1 MSNLIAGIDVGTTK
15 VCVLIGELTSDDA
28 IHIVAV
34 GQAPSRGL
42 RRGVVVN
49 ISEATAAIGQAV
61 EQAEAA
67 AGHSIGSAFVSV
79 AGSHI
84 ASLSSRGVAP
94 VSRGQRGIGQ
104 EDISRALDA
113 ARAVPIPHNREIIH
127 TLARSW
133 TVDEQQGIRDPI
145 GMHGFRL
152 EVDAHLITGAASSI
166 ANLVSCVTAHD
177 IEVDE
182 LVLGPLAAGEAVLTP
197 AERDMGVVVADIGGG
212 TTDVAL
218 FLENALYHTVVLDVG
233 GNNLT
238 QDVAVM
244 LHAPFKIAEALKVR
258 HGHLQPASLR
268 PDDIVQVSPFGD
280 QGQTSVPRAFLAE
293 VLEARA
299 EEILESLLREV
310 KRSGYDGL
318 LPAGIVLTGGTA
330 QLPGW
335 MEISRQYLQLPVRIG
350 SPRSNIS
357 GLREELRSPMYATSV
372 GLLLWGAKQHGGS
385 RPRAAALP
393 WLERVW
399 QWLRN
404 LMPG

>member
-15 VCVLIGELTSDDA
+15 IYVLVGELTSDDT
-28 IHIVAV
+28 IHIIAV

-49 ISEATAAIGQAV
+49 IAEATAAIGQAV

-67 AGHSIGSAFVSV
+67 AGQSIGSAYVSV

-94 VSRGQRGIGQ
+94 VSRGQRGISQ
-104 EDISRALDA
+104 DDISRALEA

-127 TLARSW
+127 TLPRSW

-152 EVDAHLITGAASSI
+152 EVDAHLITGAASAI

-182 LVLGPLAAGEAVLTP
+182 LVLGPLAAGEAVLTA
-197 AERDMGVVVADIGGG
+197 AERDMGVVVADMGGG

-218 FLENALYHTVVLDVG
+218 FLENALYHAVVVDVG

-258 HGHLQPASLR
+258 YGHLLPASLA

-310 KRSGYDGL
+310 KSSGYDGL

-330 QLPGW
+330 LLPGW
-335 MEISRQYLQLPVRIG
+335 AEISRQYLQLPVRIG
-350 SPRSNIS
+350 APRSNIS
-357 GLREELRSPMYATSV
+357 GLNEELRNPMYATSV
-372 GLLLWGAKQHGGS
+372 GLLLWGAGQHGGS
-385 RPRAAALP
+385 RPRTAAMP
-393 WLERVW
+393 WLERVMH
-399 QWLRN
+399 WLRN
-404 LMPG
+404 LIPG

>member
-1 MSNLIAGIDVGTTK
+1 MSNLIAGIDVGATK
-15 VCVLIGELTSDDA
+15 ICVLVGELTSDDA
-28 IHIVAV
+28 IHIVAM

-49 ISEATAAIGQAV
+49 IGEATAVIGQAV
-61 EQAEAA
+61 EQAETA
-67 AGHSIGSAFVSV
+67 AGQAIGSAYVSV

-84 ASLSSRGVAP
+84 ASLSSRGATP

-104 EDISRALDA
+104 DDISRALEA
-113 ARAVPIPHNREIIH
+113 ARAAPIPHNREIIH

-133 TVDEQQGIRDPI
+133 TVDDQQGIRDPI

-152 EVDAHLITGAASSI
+152 EVDAHLITGAASAI

-177 IEVDE
+177 IEVEE
-182 LVLGPLAAGEAVLTP
+182 LVLGSLAAGEAVLTS
-197 AERDMGVVVADIGGG
+197 AERDMGVVVADMGGG

-218 FLENALYHTVVLDVG
+218 FLENALYHAVVVDVG

-244 LHAPFKIAEALKVR
+244 LHAPFKVAEALKVR
-258 HGHLQPASLR
+258 YGHLLPASLA
-268 PDDIVQVSPFGD
+268 PDDMVQVSPFGD

-310 KRSGYDGL
+310 KRRGYDGL
-318 LPAGIVLTGGTA
+318 LPAGLVLTGRTA
-330 QLPGW
+330 LLPGW
-335 MEISRQYLQLPVRIG
+335 AEISRQYLQLPVRIG
-350 SPRSNIS
+350 VPRSNIS
-357 GLREELRSPMYATSV
+357 GLREELRNPMYATSV
-372 GLLLWGAKQHGGS
+372 GLLLWGAGQHGGS
-385 RPRAAALP
+385 RPRTAAMP
-393 WLERVW
+393 WLERVIH
-399 QWLRN
+399 WLRN
-404 LMPG
+404 LIPG